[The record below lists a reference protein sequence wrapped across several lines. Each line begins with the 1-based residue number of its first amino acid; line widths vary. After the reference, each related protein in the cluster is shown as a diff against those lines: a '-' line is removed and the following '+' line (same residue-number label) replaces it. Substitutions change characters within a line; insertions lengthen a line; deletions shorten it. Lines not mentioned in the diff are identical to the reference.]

1 MISGT
6 ASVWAD
12 RPPVAK
18 EQPGRARAHMAPE
31 AAGRRGTPEGE
42 PCVRCRGLPRV
53 SSQGRMSIAGC

>member
-1 MISGT
+1 MASGA

-18 EQPGRARAHMAPE
+18 EQPGWARARMAPE
-31 AAGRRGTPEGE
+31 ASGRRGTPEGA
-42 PCVRCRGLPRV
+42 PCVRRRGLPRV